1 MGDSTCPSGS
11 VSTFPL
17 PMLITATEFLYDSV
31 SEPITVN
38 FQWAPRS
45 TPPKFKLNSVTDETD
60 GGTTLSQLRFLNN
73 SYTVSS
79 VQIIK
84 ASHTAWLIPNTVQ
97 ATNTE
102 DIAIIFE
109 NENLSTPYITFI
121 LPILRTNSKIMIDYL
136 KGLSNPNAS
145 GSFSLGS
152 CFPKNKS
159 ARFAYYSTCLKGS
172 GMNTPSQNMFVFV
185 AVNGISVND
194 TLMNNVL
201 KASGK
206 DKFAENITAPYLTRI
221 TPGGKQIM
229 SNSDFTRFIM
239 STTDLMNYA
248 QFDKLYPAL
257 DNNTSIRT
265 DDVSAYKCVQ
275 VDPDAIVDGQI
286 HVDVSTGE
294 PLDNV
299 LSERDNV
306 RNALSKNHST
316 GPNRFEG
323 FFHTGIGILLAII
336 LVLILLFFVSYGIL
350 QSSGALTSAATGASG
365 ASGAMPATTSWQ
377 YAKQLLSSSSSY
389 INYLIMIVII
399 GFSGFILGVM
409 VN

>member
-11 VSTFPL
+11 ISTFPL

-45 TPPKFKLNSVTDETD
+45 TPPKFKVNCKTDETD
-60 GGTTLSQLRFLNN
+60 GGATLSQLRFLNN

-84 ASHTAWLIPNTVQ
+84 ASHTPWIIPNTMQ
-97 ATNTE
+97 ATNKE

-121 LPILRTNSKIMIDYL
+121 LPILRTDSKVSIDYL

-152 CFPKNKS
+152 CFPKNKT

-172 GMNTPSQNMFVFV
+172 GMNTPSQNMFVFIS
-185 AVNGISVND
+185 VNGIAVND

-201 KASGK
+201 KASGQ

-221 TPGGKQIM
+221 TPGGKQIT
-229 SNSDFTRFIM
+229 SAADFGRHIM

-248 QFDKLYPAL
+248 QFDKLYPTL
-257 DNNTSIRT
+257 NTNTSIRT

-299 LSERDNV
+299 LSERNNV
-306 RNALSKNHST
+306 RNALVKSSSI
-316 GPNRFEG
+316 GPSRFEG
-323 FFHTGIGILLAII
+323 FFSTGVGILLAVI
-336 LVLILLFFVSYGIL
+336 LVIMLLFFVSYGIL
-350 QSSGALTSAATGASG
+350 NYAGALASTGVTSSSGPTAKAAT
-365 ASGAMPATTSWQ
+365 SWD
-377 YAKQLLSSSSSY
+377 YAKQLISSSSSY
-389 INYLIMIVII
+389 INYLIMILIV
-399 GFSGFILGVM
+399 GFSGFIIGVM